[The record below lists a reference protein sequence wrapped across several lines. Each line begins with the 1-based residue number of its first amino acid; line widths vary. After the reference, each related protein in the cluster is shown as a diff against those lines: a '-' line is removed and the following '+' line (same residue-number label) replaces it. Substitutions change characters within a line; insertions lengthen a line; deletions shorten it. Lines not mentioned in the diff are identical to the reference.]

1 MNIITISNHRY
12 NLMAHW
18 AVFFCQSQSSEL
30 SERRGSNFGQ
40 ESKKK
45 LLGIDGNENFNL
57 KQ

>member
-1 MNIITISNHRY
+1 
-12 NLMAHW
+12 MAHW
-18 AVFFCQSQSSEL
+18 AVFFVDHRAANYRNGEVQ
-30 SERRGSNFGQ
+30 NFGQ